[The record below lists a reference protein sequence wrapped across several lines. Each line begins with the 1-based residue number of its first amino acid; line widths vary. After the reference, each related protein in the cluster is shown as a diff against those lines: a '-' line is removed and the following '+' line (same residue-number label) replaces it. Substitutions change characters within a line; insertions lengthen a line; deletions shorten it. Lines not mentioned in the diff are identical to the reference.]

1 MRFIKSNLND
11 NFVFQ
16 VNQLSAKL
24 APRAR
29 VRSAVQFAQ
38 RHLAL
43 ADRIRY
49 YWPHPDA
56 QASVSALLAALE
68 SRDLSR
74 ALVEQFFP
82 TPTINRAELGGA
94 LDAATLIAANV
105 EQSLKPYFFTTEHRA
120 TPTQER
126 SE

>member
-1 MRFIKSNLND
+1 MLKDRGAWQSHYHGD
-11 NFVFQ
+11 PD
-16 VNQLSAKL
+16 A
-24 APRAR
+24 
-29 VRSAVQFAQ
+29 QFAQ

-56 QASVSALLAALE
+56 QAAVSALLAALE

-94 LDAATLIAANV
+94 LNAATLIAANV